1 MMTKTNLTVC
11 FINFNNLTNTFQT
24 MTLFDALSSVTSYSA
39 SAVSYSATAV
49 SYSASAVNFLGRTA
63 FSTTMPDDMY
73 NQLAPFLNS
82 PFWPVLMV
90 ICVYL
95 LYKLVTLVTGVI
107 KTALS
112 TVCRVAYGFIVSL
125 LMLLAYN
132 SAVNAAGTLMQYFGD
147 FVGYFY

>member
-11 FINFNNLTNTFQT
+11 FINFINSTNMFQT
-24 MTLFDALSSVTSYSA
+24 MDLFNALSSVN
-39 SAVSYSATAV
+39 

-63 FSTTMPDDMY
+63 FSTTMPEDMY

-95 LYKLVTLVTGVI
+95 LYKSVTLVIGVI
-107 KTALS
+107 KTTLS
-112 TVCRVAYGFIVSL
+112 TVCRVAYGFIVAL

-132 SAVNAAGTLMQYFGD
+132 SAVNATAALMQYFGD